1 MSTIRTLA
9 TELGVSVGTVMNL
22 KRDGMP
28 TELAEAKAW
37 YALRATNRRAFKT
50 PGAVDPNEIEADA
63 LENSLPR
70 IRRLE
75 KAVALAA
82 ERAFKEGNVAEA
94 ISLRREHVGAIKT
107 LYEAESKLIKI
118 NEARGKLISVDRA
131 LSLINEALQSAI
143 LVLRR
148 LPEMGRD
155 ADERRRLEAFMN
167 GVLAEL
173 KTGAADGLK
182 HAA

>member
-1 MSTIRTLA
+1 MSIRQLA
-9 TELGVSVGTVMNL
+9 RGLGVSPSLIVRLLG
-22 KRDGMP
+22 RGMP
-28 TELAEAKAW
+28 RELEAAKEWRARSIR
-37 YALRATNRRAFKT
+37 ARETPEHRPEVVVEMGGEDLEEMVTHLRQMER
-50 PGAVDPNEIEADA
+50 
-63 LENSLPR
+63 
-70 IRRLE
+70 
-75 KAVALAA
+75 ALAQA
-82 ERAFKEGNVAEA
+82 AQRAYKENRVPES
-94 ISLRREHVGAIKT
+94 IILRREHVQAIKAI
-107 LYEAESKLIKI
+107 YDAEAKLIKI
-118 NEARGKLISVDRA
+118 NEARAKLISVDRA
-131 LSLINEALQSAI
+131 LSMINEAVQAAI